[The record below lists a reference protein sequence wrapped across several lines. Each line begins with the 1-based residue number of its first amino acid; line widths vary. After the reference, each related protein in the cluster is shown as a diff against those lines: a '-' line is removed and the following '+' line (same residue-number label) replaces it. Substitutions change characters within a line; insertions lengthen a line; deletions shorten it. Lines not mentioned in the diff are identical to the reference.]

1 MPKYHFEII
10 DGFRLED
17 PIGQDCSS
25 DAQARKM
32 AEQIARQ
39 IADDIQRDDHDRKVI
54 VLDDHGSE
62 VCKTPIDDPDRTSAI
77 E

>member
-25 DAQARKM
+25 DVQARHL
-32 AEQIARQ
+32 AERMARQ
-39 IADDIQRDDHDRKVI
+39 IAEDIQHDDSDRKVI
-54 VLDDHGSE
+54 VLNDHGDE
-62 VCKTPIDDPDRTSAI
+62 VYNTPIDPGRDSDAPT
-77 E
+77 

>member
-25 DAQARKM
+25 DAQAKTI
-32 AEQIARQ
+32 AEKIARQ
-39 IADDIQRDDHDRKVI
+39 IADDIQRDDNDRKVI
-54 VLDDHGSE
+54 VLDGNGAE
-62 VCKTPIDDPDRTSAI
+62 VCKTPIDDPDSNSSV
-77 E
+77 

>member
-25 DAQARKM
+25 DAQAKTV
-32 AEQIARQ
+32 AAKIARQ

-54 VLDDHGSE
+54 VLDDNGAE
-62 VCKTPIDDPDRTSAI
+62 ICNTLIDDPDSNPSI
-77 E
+77 

>member
-25 DAQARKM
+25 EAQAKTV
-32 AEQIARQ
+32 AKDIARQ
-39 IADDIQRDDHDRKVI
+39 IAEDIRRDDQDRTVV
-54 VLDDHGSE
+54 VLDDDGAE
-62 VCKTPIDDPDRTSAI
+62 VCKTPIGHDPGRNSSM
-77 E
+77 

>member
-25 DAQARKM
+25 DAQAATVAKK
-32 AEQIARQ
+32 IARQ
-39 IADDIQRDDHDRKVI
+39 IAEDIRRDDDDRTVV
-54 VLDDHGSE
+54 VLDDNGME
-62 VCKTPIDDPDRTSAI
+62 VCKTPIDDSTSNNSSV
-77 E
+77 